1 MTVLLPY
8 SWNKLT
14 TNHKVERFSDMGI
27 ATFYSSDVGK
37 I

>member
-14 TNHKVERFSDMGI
+14 TNHKVEHFSDMGI
-27 ATFYSSDVGK
+27 ATFDSSDVGK

>member
-8 SWNKLT
+8 SWNRLT
-14 TNHKVERFSDMGI
+14 INHKVERFSDMGI
-27 ATFYSSDVGK
+27 ATFISSDVGK